1 MWCST
6 DKINGY
12 RHFTELA
19 AYWFKFFYAAL
30 RTMARCYQKKQQK
43 LKAQDQASPSQ
54 TFSYA
59 LELALKFCSI
69 YTCKDRS
76 SALTGSACVSK
87 EKRWWCF
94 TSTHTEGS
102 ILVNGVLGTQ
112 RKASSISAW
121 GPRQINCRFQ
131 FRVHSLVDG
140 ASKLLSVIAGGKKR
154 RRWLQN

>member
-19 AYWFKFFYAAL
+19 AYWFKFFMLPSGLWLDAI
-30 RTMARCYQKKQQK
+30 KKKKKK

-76 SALTGSACVSK
+76 SALTRSACVSK

-140 ASKLLSVIAGGKKR
+140 ASKLLSVIAGEKKR